1 MNTKTAVLKTRAIAL
16 TQPKWWLT
24 RKTIW
29 KIEVNSRLVLRLKVV
44 LETGELAIRVTLT
57 SALFN
62 LTLYKI
68 NSLRKVLE
76 QGQEIS
82 LNNWQWPKSSAKFRP
97 LSATQPS
104 LTPFWE
110 AHLKQG
116 MIHLDD
122 KRAKFHPA
130 LSRNYFINVH
140 LAKNSLWIL
149 HLNSKTN
156 LLMKKKKTGI
166 KEERKELLEKISS
179 LNCLKYSKFL
189 LIKDPL
195 HWFKITNIICQVL
208 TLNEMKT
215 LSASLEDLALIWNR
229 KLWK

>member
-1 MNTKTAVLKTRAIAL
+1 MNTKTAVLRIRAIAL
-16 TQPKWWLT
+16 TQPKWWLI

-44 LETGELAIRVTLT
+44 LETGELAIRVTPT
-57 SALFN
+57 SELFN

-76 QGQEIS
+76 QGLEIS
-82 LNNWQWPKSSAKFRP
+82 LNNWQWPKSNAKFRP

-104 LTPFWE
+104 LTPSWE

-156 LLMKKKKTGI
+156 LLMKKKTGI
-166 KEERKELLEKISS
+166 KEARKELLEKTSS

-189 LIKDPL
+189 LIKDL
-195 HWFKITNIICQVL
+195 FHWSKITNITCQVL

-215 LSASLEDLALIWNR
+215 LSASLGDLALIWNR